1 MAPVHFP
8 AISGGHQARGMASS
22 PHSHP
27 NKASQKSHS
36 NKTSQRVSSRK
47 SLAFPVLTRQSA
59 NEASSSEEDPTADA
73 ENSKEDEKASDSETE
88 NVTAATAPKAPLGE
102 MTEYKRLKFKPLKD
116 LNTEVKTNGPIHTLL
131 FPCLKP
137 SLEGETSLPL
147 SGLELPRQFFLLDSF
162 CLGNLIF

>member
-1 MAPVHFP
+1 M
-8 AISGGHQARGMASS
+8 
-22 PHSHP
+22 
-27 NKASQKSHS
+27 
-36 NKTSQRVSSRK
+36 
-47 SLAFPVLTRQSA
+47 FPVLTHQSA
-59 NEASSSEEDPTADA
+59 KEASSSEEDPAADT
-73 ENSKEDEKASDSETE
+73 EKVDEDEKTSNSETE
-88 NVTAATAPKAPLGE
+88 NVTSASAPEAPLGE